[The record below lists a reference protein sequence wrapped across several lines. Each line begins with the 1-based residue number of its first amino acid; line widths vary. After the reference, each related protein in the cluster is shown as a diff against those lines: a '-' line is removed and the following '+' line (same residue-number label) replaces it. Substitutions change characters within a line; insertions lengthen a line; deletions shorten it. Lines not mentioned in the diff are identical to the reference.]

1 MSSSNG
7 RVQDIFGPNSPC
19 SLNNC
24 PVEWS
29 MLGYRPSL
37 AANVVFLVLFA
48 AVGAVH
54 AYLGVRWRSWGFAAG
69 MLLGCVTEILG
80 YVGRIMMW
88 HNPFSY
94 YGFMIQIICLT
105 IAPVFFT
112 ASIYVTLSKTILYFA
127 PQLSRFKPQ
136 LFYWVFIPFDVV
148 CLILQAIGGA
158 LSTTE
163 RDGRRTGVD
172 ISMAGLILQVVVIV
186 IFMAAFFDYMV
197 RLARSG
203 RARAELT
210 AWRSVAF
217 FAGLVA
223 ACVFI
228 LTRCSFRV
236 AELKDGYTG
245 ELFREEVLFI
255 VLEGVMVVIASIA
268 LMFGNPGLVFDK
280 STAENGDATRKKPGH
295 SDSDEGGMAMGG
307 YDGAG
312 RSGKERV

>member
-94 YGFMIQIICLT
+94 YGFMIQIS
-105 IAPVFFT
+105 F
-112 ASIYVTLSKTILYFA
+112 
-127 PQLSRFKPQ
+127 
-136 LFYWVFIPFDVV
+136 
-148 CLILQAIGGA
+148 
-158 LSTTE
+158 
-163 RDGRRTGVD
+163 VD
-172 ISMAGLILQVVVIV
+172 
-186 IFMAAFFDYMV
+186 
-197 RLARSG
+197 
-203 RARAELT
+203 
-210 AWRSVAF
+210 
-217 FAGLVA
+217 
-223 ACVFI
+223 
-228 LTRCSFRV
+228 
-236 AELKDGYTG
+236 
-245 ELFREEVLFI
+245 
-255 VLEGVMVVIASIA
+255 
-268 LMFGNPGLVFDK
+268 
-280 STAENGDATRKKPGH
+280 
-295 SDSDEGGMAMGG
+295 
-307 YDGAG
+307 
-312 RSGKERV
+312 